1 MRHGAFSFVN
11 KNAIKHEKNAPFLC
25 IGHFFRCPYVVK
37 NPFGAFFQERWG
49 IFSFRGVGNPAFDF
63 HPCITG
69 TTKKA
74 FGLSHMA
81 SSHVLS
87 SSSSS
92 SLSRR
97 QALRTLSRR
106 REKDSEEV
114 NLRWDFYLE
123 SFFNLH
129 RCGCCAAASQFLF
142 SWNIAA
148 ALGLCKV
155 VVDVVLVAT
164 PVVVVVAVAVV
175 AVVAAIVV
183 IAAVPLVASVAA
195 VEVEVAFGGAAA
207 VFPSHVCFFHLSSP
221 LLRVHPQHCLRG
233 NSHQRGGNHRIM
245 MVLLPLQQPQHQ
257 HQGRRRQRPG
267 RCCRRQSGQ
276 SGDDGHE
283 TQEELHIHRY
293 SLLALAKNIC
303 WHGLY
308 AKQVC
313 VTLTTPTLNLR
324 M

>member
-1 MRHGAFSFVN
+1 MRCSSPVTF
-11 KNAIKHEKNAPFLC
+11 KKEKKIDLVC
-25 IGHFFRCPYVVK
+25 VK
-37 NPFGAFFQERWG
+37 RPL
-49 IFSFRGVGNPAFDF
+49 ISI
-63 HPCITG
+63 HYPCGITG
-69 TTKKA
+69 TTKNA

-81 SSHVLS
+81 SSQVL

-148 ALGLCKV
+148 ALGLCKG
-155 VVDVVLVAT
+155 VVDVVHVAT
-164 PVVVVVAVAVV
+164 PVFVVI
-175 AVVAAIVV
+175 VVAAIVV

-195 VEVEVAFGGAAA
+195 VKVEVAFGAAAA